1 MFHLFLQLGG
11 VFGLGLTQY
20 FPILLR
26 FCGNIHIINV
36 FKEVVFIIYCVCLCF
51 VRRR

>member
-1 MFHLFLQLGG
+1 MRSYKSSLVRRVH
-11 VFGLGLTQY
+11 
-20 FPILLR
+20 LLR